1 MLASFAAKTFAAWT
15 FRLIWGVAGVIPTGW
30 IRRPVEFYVRD
41 IQTDVIITKAETDRA
56 VLL

>member
-30 IRRPVEFYVRD
+30 ARQPLELFVMYKQD
-41 IQTDVIITKAETDRA
+41 DLHITLQPNTIT